1 MNGREQ
7 IRKRGQDWPFY
18 FLVMASAVISI
29 LVIVLVNL
37 FLWFFSR

>member
-7 IRKRGQDWPFY
+7 VRKRGDDWPFY
-18 FLVMASAVISI
+18 FLVMAGAVIGI
-29 LVIVLVNL
+29 LLVVLINL